1 MAIRANLRAAL
12 SRLKHRLVHLNLF
25 DTGSQD
31 ETIIRNELRSTRVY
45 LFLFIIS
52 ITILTLTY
60 SIISYTTTIVV
71 PSPSLVEYSNLIEK
85 PTLQC
90 FCSNTTVKYEKFAH
104 IKPHYHE
111 LCESEFVSDDWIK
124 HLYFLYEQS
133 WNKSVRSDFRRTSVF
148 QFQTLRS
155 LCQLAKDTINHSLQ
169 SFDYTDFVGSE
180 LVPQNVFEVQINS
193 CIRDFIEKIPQTFL
207 QTLQFIQD
215 TTAQSLFMTGASI
228 TSVQPDTQQVD
239 GSHSGIYPYPGINYT
254 FTDGSSCVCSS
265 STATNCMGMTI
276 FENTTVSGFQTGC
289 YMLSALMNSTLEAFY
304 NQTLIDKLAN
314 ASKTFRKLDSSNPN
328 EKIDV
333 LLSKMFV
340 EIWCNT
346 TSFENYFQ
354 NCAPDSC
361 SYTVTQGYSFWDIL
375 IILFSL
381 FGALISV
388 LTFLSPILVLHVWP
402 FIAKFIFRR
411 RVPVA
416 VETRPVSSICT
427 KIRRLFQF
435 IKKTLINL
443 NLFASVPPSQDET
456 ILRRQRYQTRLY
468 IIISLATLIILIFS
482 ISMNSHRVNVTIE
495 NPSLTTFDKL
505 DKQFSSTL
513 NCPCNQ
519 TILEYH
525 QFILDL
531 KPQHHEICA
540 SDFIS
545 RRWIDLQLITSSY
558 KLFYTNDIHYQSAI
572 HFQLLSTLC
581 RVAQQTVD
589 DHLQSFYQTKFITNQ
604 VLRNSSFQ
612 TQIDSIIEQFKRILA
627 ESYNRTIQVITAN
640 SEINQFVVPLNSLF
654 KDSGSGVSLEPA
666 TNVLR
671 YKVEN
676 GSSVIYHTC
685 VWLLSNECV
694 LETIIRNNDFTEIIP
709 GMIQTVFPLQ
719 SVLLST
725 LECFYNETCLS
736 KITNLIDSKAL
747 STKFSTL
754 RLSLLSDNESQYDK
768 IEILVNKLFIQSW
781 PTNQSSYESYFNQC
795 HPLTCQYSYE
805 SRFSLVYAITTLAGL
820 SAGLKFYA
828 VMNYI
833 KKTMTEFNLFH
844 AIPPSQDPKILRRNR
859 RLTRIYLVLL
869 IMFFYILAVY
879 TVLAQ
884 ETVLVIDKNPSVSKY
899 SELSNQYH
907 RTLKCPC
914 SHIAVKYDQFITLDP
929 QYHPICSS
937 ALIAYEKYN
946 ITWPKNSD
954 PGRGFLDDVA
964 LDFGEND
971 FRLWIAEQLM
981 TVSRMCI
988 LSRNI
993 LNASLSSWLQG
1004 NLITGNVISSTEF
1017 RSQTKALISA
1027 FKRTTVNEFKQTFDL
1042 IQVTNYANQ
1051 LATAQSSNWQF
1062 IKQKF
1067 NQFSP
1072 SSALTI
1078 PQMYNDTNCS
1088 CALQSN
1094 CSTLNSFPYRTSNQS
1109 LKLTLPGFRSGC
1121 LFLNALL
1128 QSDFTCFYNKT
1139 CLYLM
1144 QTASYH
1150 LKSVP
1155 FQIFNVSSSS
1165 SSPNQTIEN
1174 ILGQLF
1180 IEEWKEQESFKQYY
1194 NACAPQFC
1202 QYSYSSKFNGVYFVT
1217 TILAAFGGL
1226 TKILHFAKNRVIPQS
1241 DTNVIDVNDHTPEI
1255 AISNLPVTTVEIN
1268 TNPIQEQIEPRP
1280 QKRIKRAIMIC
1291 GCLLVIVGIVIVSVN
1306 WFKSASTQHILTT
1319 ESTTLMANMVTKEST
1334 TTSTES
1340 CYLTLTI
1347 HSEAYP
1353 VGSDAKSLILGD
1365 FNKDSFLDLAVAN
1378 YKNHT
1383 ISVLLGNGNGKFRV
1397 QKIYSTGDE
1406 SYPLGITSGD
1416 FNNDTFLDIAVAL
1429 SKQNEIAIL
1438 FGNRSNGLFDIK
1450 PHTVAT
1456 SGNDLDTL
1464 TAIEAI
1470 DLNDDGFTDLVVGN
1484 QRHIPPGF
1492 NINSWFPLLNLGDG
1506 NRYRHYSTY
1515 SHFISNIES
1524 IVIGD
1529 FNNDGKANDISL
1541 CSSNGVVST
1550 FSAIQYVGTIMEKY
1564 QYVENRIYGKPQS
1577 MIRGR
1582 FNDDEF
1588 DDLALISP
1596 QTDTLHVLL
1605 AYGDGTFTQQIYH
1618 SPHNPVSVA
1627 AINFNNDPIDDLAV
1641 LSCNQTIR
1649 MYLGTKNGIFHEN
1662 DISFYVGEN
1671 STNECY
1677 RSLRSADL
1685 NKDGRDDL
1693 VFIDVDSQAIR
1704 VLLGTSCKEHI

>member
-1 MAIRANLRAAL
+1 MAIRANLHTAL
-12 SRLKHRLVHLNLF
+12 SRLKRRLVQLNLF

-31 ETIIRNELRSTRVY
+31 ETIIGNERRSTRVY
-45 LFLFIIS
+45 LILFIIS

-71 PSPSLVEYSNLIEK
+71 PSPSLAEYSNLIEK

-90 FCSNTTVKYEKFAH
+90 FCSNTAVKYESFVH

-133 WNKSVRSDFRRTSVF
+133 WNKSVRSDFRRIGVF

-180 LVPQNVFEVQINS
+180 LVPQNVFKVQINS
-193 CIRDFIEKIPQTFL
+193 SIHDFIEKIPQTFL
-207 QTLQFIQD
+207 QTLQFVQD

-239 GSHSGIYPYPGINYT
+239 GFHSGIYPYPGVNYT
-254 FTDGSSCVCSS
+254 FADGSRCVCSS
-265 STATNCMGMTI
+265 STATNCMGLTI

-304 NQTLIDKLAN
+304 NQTLIDKLADG
-314 ASKTFRKLDSSNPN
+314 SKNFPKLNSSYPN

-340 EIWCNT
+340 EVWLNT

-361 SYTVTQGYSFWDIL
+361 SYTVSQGYSFWNIL
-375 IILFSL
+375 IILFSF

-411 RVPVA
+411 RAPVA
-416 VETRPVSSICT
+416 VEPRPVSSICT

-468 IIISLATLIILIFS
+468 IIVSLASLIVLIFS

-495 NPSLTTFDKL
+495 NPSLTTFGKL

-525 QFILDL
+525 QFIFDL

-572 HFQLLSTLC
+572 HFRLLSTLC
-581 RVAQQTVD
+581 RLAQQTVD

-612 TQIDSIIEQFKRILA
+612 TQTDSIIEQFKRILP

-654 KDSGSGVSLEPA
+654 KQSDEFIHLIRAENVHRYRVSYASPFKFYE
-666 TNVLR
+666 
-671 YKVEN
+671 
-676 GSSVIYHTC
+676 C
-685 VWLLSNECV
+685 VWLSSTECV
-694 LETIIRNNDFTEIIP
+694 LETIIRNRTFTEIIP

-736 KITNLIDSKAL
+736 KITNLIDSTAP
-747 STKFSTL
+747 STNFSTL

-795 HPLTCQYSYE
+795 HPLTCQYSYKI
-805 SRFSLVYAITTLAGL
+805 RFSLVYAITTIAGL
-820 SAGLKFYA
+820 SAELYA
-828 VMNYI
+828 VMDYI
-833 KKTMTEFNLFH
+833 KKTLNEFNLFH
-844 AIPPSQDPKILRRNR
+844 AVPPSQDPKILRRNR

-914 SHIAVKYDQFITLDP
+914 SDIAVKYEQFITLDP

-946 ITWPKNSD
+946 ITWPKNSN
-954 PGRGFLDDVA
+954 PGRGFFDDVA
-964 LDFGEND
+964 LDFGKND

-981 TVSRMCI
+981 AVSRMCI

-993 LNASLSSWLQG
+993 LNASLSSWLQR

-1017 RSQTKALISA
+1017 RSQTKALIST

-1072 SSALTI
+1072 SSALSI

-1109 LKLTLPGFRSGC
+1109 LRQTLPGFRSGC
-1121 LFLNALL
+1121 LSLNALL
-1128 QSDFTCFYNKT
+1128 QSSFACFYNKT

-1155 FQIFNVSSSS
+1155 FQIFNVSSL
-1165 SSPNQTIEN
+1165 SSPNQTVEN

-1268 TNPIQEQIEPRP
+1268 TNPIQEQIEP
-1280 QKRIKRAIMIC
+1280 
-1291 GCLLVIVGIVIVSVN
+1291 
-1306 WFKSASTQHILTT
+1306 STSNEHILTT
-1319 ESTTLMANMVTKEST
+1319 ESTTLMVNMLTKESTT

-1340 CYLTLTI
+1340 CYLTLTSQ
-1347 HSEAYP
+1347 SETYSI
-1353 VGSDAKSLILGD
+1353 GSDARSLILRD
-1365 FNKDSFLDLAVAN
+1365 FNQDSFLDLAVTN

-1383 ISVLLGNGNGKFRV
+1383 ISILLGNKNGKFRV
-1397 QKIYSTGDE
+1397 QKVYSTGDE
-1406 SYPLGITSGD
+1406 SYPMGITSGD

-1429 SKQNEIAIL
+1429 SKQNEIAIF
-1438 FGNRSNGLFDIK
+1438 FGIGLNDLFDIK
-1450 PHTVAT
+1450 PHTVARD
-1456 SGNDLDTL
+1456 GYIDDTL

-1470 DLNDDGFTDLVVGN
+1470 DLNGDGLTDLVIGN
-1484 QRHIPPGF
+1484 NRHIPPGF
-1492 NINSWFPLLNLGDG
+1492 NINSWFPLLNRNDG
-1506 NRYRHYSTY
+1506 RPYARYSTHL
-1515 SHFISNIES
+1515 HFISNIES
-1524 IVIGD
+1524 VVIGD

-1541 CSSNGVVST
+1541 CSSNSIVST
-1550 FSAIQYVGTIMEKY
+1550 FSAIQYVDLKMEKY

-1577 MIRGR
+1577 MIQGR

-1588 DDLALISP
+1588 VDLALISP

-1605 AYGDGTFTQQIYH
+1605 AYGNGSFIQQVYH
-1618 SPHNPVSVA
+1618 NPHNPVSVA
-1627 AINFNNDPIDDLAV
+1627 AINFNNDSIDDLAV
-1641 LSCNQTIR
+1641 LSCNQTITI
-1649 MYLGTKNGIFHEN
+1649 YLGTKFGIFHEN
-1662 DISFYVGEN
+1662 DISFYVGN
-1671 STNECY
+1671 NNTDQCFQ
-1677 RSLRSADL
+1677 SLRSADL
-1685 NKDGRDDL
+1685 NQDGRDDL
-1693 VFIDVDSQAIR
+1693 VFIDVDSQTIR